1 MRIGIEIEYWLV
13 DTDGNLRPAD
23 EVIAA
28 CEGVDSE
35 MVTPLLEVK
44 TPPCD
49 SLAELTAVL
58 GDRLGRVRDEAR
70 VRDKRLVP
78 LGTPLSDERLPRR
91 TSSRLA
97 VQHAVLGDDLGH
109 AGYCAGAHLHF
120 EQTSVADQLRVL
132 TALDPAFALVNT
144 TPYYRGRRVTACAR
158 PLAYRRLCYR
168 SVPEYGQLWRYPESA
183 AEWRE
188 RVRRRFDAFVDAAAE
203 RGVDPDTVESEF
215 SPCDAVWAPVCLR
228 DDLGAGTVE
237 WRTPDAASP
246 LELCRLAADAVR
258 IVETAVED
266 GTRIGDG
273 NDGDGSL
280 SLPPFATL
288 RARVDAAIERGL
300 AAPPVE
306 EHLSRFGFDPDE
318 YRPFGEEIGG
328 RERLDAD
335 DARRIRLRAADR
347 LERDVER
354 LRGTATPQTGVSR
367 G

>member
-1 MRIGIEIEYWLV
+1 MRIGIEIECWLV
-13 DTDGNLRPAD
+13 DTDGHLRPAD

-49 SLAELTAVL
+49 SLSELAAVL
-58 GDRLGRVRDEAR
+58 GDRLGRVREEAR

-91 TSSRLA
+91 TSSRID
-97 VQHAVLGDDLGH
+97 VQRAVLGDDFGH
-109 AGYCAGAHLHF
+109 AGYCAGTHLHF

-144 TPYYRGRRVTACAR
+144 APYYRRRRVTACAR
-158 PLAYRRLCYR
+158 PHAYRRLCYR
-168 SVPEYGQLWRYPESA
+168 SFPEYGQLWRYPESA
-183 AEWRE
+183 AEWRG
-188 RVRRRFDAFVDAAAE
+188 RVERRFDAFVEAAAE
-203 RGVDPDTVESEF
+203 RGIDPETVESEF

-228 DDLGAGTVE
+228 DDLGTVE

-246 LELCRLAADAVR
+246 LELCRLAADATR

-273 NDGDGSL
+273 GDDGAL
-280 SLPPFATL
+280 SLPPFERL
-288 RARVDAAIERGL
+288 RGHVDAAIERGL
-300 AAPPVE
+300 AAPRVE
-306 EHLSRFGFDPDE
+306 RHLSRMGFESEE
-318 YRPFGEEIGG
+318 YRPFGAEIDG
-328 RERLDAD
+328 RRRLDAD
-335 DARRIRLRAADR
+335 GARRLRRRAADR
-347 LERDVER
+347 LERDIER
-354 LRGTATPQTGVSR
+354 LRETTAPRAELSR